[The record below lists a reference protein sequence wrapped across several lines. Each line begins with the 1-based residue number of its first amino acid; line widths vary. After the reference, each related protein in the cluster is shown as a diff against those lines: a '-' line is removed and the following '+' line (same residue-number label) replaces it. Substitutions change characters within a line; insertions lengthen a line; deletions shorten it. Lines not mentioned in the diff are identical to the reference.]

1 MAFKTAK
8 EYNEARFGNM
18 FLLRNDGDSADV
30 IFLYRNSD
38 DVLVADTHYIKSPNY
53 SGYAHCCG
61 IGCPA
66 CQKNIRVQSKL
77 FIPMYNI
84 SEGKIQFWDRSMRFE
99 PQLQKD
105 VFEMYPDPCK
115 YVFRITRH
123 GAAGSIDTT
132 YEIQAVA
139 TNTVKSFDDILADAK
154 TSYPECYSEVCKEL
168 SISEMSAMLN
178 SSASSSE
185 DLSDYKPIPRVAV
198 PVAESFLPDSNP
210 KTEPVMSE
218 YAATSSITHST
229 ESDQA
234 ESTDESATP
243 KSEVD
248 ILADDIEDS
257 DPIF

>member
-38 DVLVADTHYIKSPNY
+38 DVLVADTHYIKSPTY

-77 FIPMYNI
+77 FIPLYNI

-139 TNTVKSFDDILADAK
+139 TNTVKSFDAILAEAR
-154 TSYPECYSEVCKEL
+154 TFYPECYSEVCKEL
-168 SISEMSAMLN
+168 SVSEMSAMLN
-178 SSASSSE
+178 SSVSSE

-198 PVAESFLPDSNP
+198 PTAESFLPDSNP
-210 KTEPVMSE
+210 TQEPEVPKYVTAPSVPCPVE
-218 YAATSSITHST
+218 F
-229 ESDQA
+229 DQEEA
-234 ESTDESATP
+234 PDEIA
-243 KSEVD
+243 
-248 ILADDIEDS
+248 ILKPEFDTVADDTADN
-257 DPIF
+257 DPVF

>member
-38 DVLVADTHYIKSPNY
+38 DVLVADTHYIKSPTY

-77 FIPMYNI
+77 FIPLYNI

-105 VFEMYPDPCK
+105 VFEMYPDPCR

-139 TNTVKSFDDILADAK
+139 TNTVKSFDAILAEAK

-168 SISEMSAMLN
+168 SSSEMSAMLN
-178 SSASSSE
+178 SSTSSE

-198 PVAESFLPDSNP
+198 PTAEPFLPDRNP
-210 KTEPVMSE
+210 TQEPEVPE
-218 YAATSSITHST
+218 YVTAPSVPCPIEFDQEAAT
-229 ESDQA
+229 
-234 ESTDESATP
+234 DETATP
-243 KSEVD
+243 KPEFDTV
-248 ILADDIEDS
+248 ADDTADN
-257 DPIF
+257 DPVF

>member
-38 DVLVADTHYIKSPNY
+38 DVLVADTHYIKSSNY

-139 TNTVKSFDDILADAK
+139 TNTVKSFDDILSEAK
-154 TSYPECYSEVCKEL
+154 TSYPECYSEVCREL
-168 SISEMSAMLN
+168 SASEMSAMLN
-178 SSASSSE
+178 SSASSE

-198 PVAESFLPDSNP
+198 PAAESFLPDRNP
-210 KTEPVMSE
+210 TDESAVPE
-218 YAATSSITHST
+218 YVATPTMPWPA
-229 ESDQA
+229 EFDQA
-234 ESTDESATP
+234 ESADEAATP
-243 KSEVD
+243 KPGLD
-248 ILADDIEDS
+248 IVADDVVDS
-257 DPIF
+257 DPVF

>member
-38 DVLVADTHYIKSPNY
+38 DVLVADTHYIKSANY

-61 IGCPA
+61 IGCPV

-84 SEGKIQFWDRSMRFE
+84 TEGKIQFWDRSMRFE

-105 VFEMYPDPCK
+105 VFEMYPDPCR

-123 GAAGSIDTT
+123 GVAGSIDTT

-139 TNTVKSFDDILADAK
+139 TNTVKSFDEILAEAK

-168 SISEMSAMLN
+168 SASEMSAMLN
-178 SSASSSE
+178 SSAPSE

-198 PVAESFLPDSNP
+198 PTAESFLPDSNP
-210 KTEPVMSE
+210 TNEPVQPEYVAAPSMPYSAELGQTEP
-218 YAATSSITHST
+218 A
-229 ESDQA
+229 
-234 ESTDESATP
+234 DEVATP
-243 KSEVD
+243 RPELD
-248 ILADDIEDS
+248 IVADDAVND
-257 DPIF
+257 DPVF